1 MKSEKSSDL
10 EFCFPKLPLEVEPI
24 LDDTTLRDGV
34 QMPGLAASPEDTAHI
49 ARLLDSIGI
58 ERVELHHYQ
67 KQDKKAIKLIQDM
80 NLNARIA
87 GWCRALKSDIDDA
100 LTCDFSEVGI
110 SHPVSYLHFK
120 TKWPEKTG
128 DELLQGVVDT
138 VEYAARNH
146 GLRVFVHGED
156 STRADWGFERKF
168 INAVADAGAEVYRV
182 CDTVGIGLSSSSAPL
197 PNGIPAKIRSIKKET
212 KIRDVEIHA
221 HDDLGNAVENTMSAI
236 RAASGLFQRF
246 YASTTFLGIG
256 ERAGNAETEKVIMN
270 LYLHHGVKKY
280 ENTLGKL
287 KETAD
292 FIRHATGITIPPNK
306 AIVGDYAFAHE
317 SGIHTHGVINNPA
330 TYEPFPPELVGNTRR
345 LTIGKQSGKTVI
357 DYKIKMILGKT
368 VNDRQLDSVV
378 HEVRGIYENGRK
390 GSLREEEFR
399 KVLQDVGLI

>member
-1 MKSEKSSDL
+1 MKSENGGDL
-10 EFCFPKLPLEVEPI
+10 GFCFPKLPLEVEPI
-24 LDDTTLRDGV
+24 IDDTTLRDGV

-58 ERVELHHYQ
+58 ERIELHHYQ

-100 LTCDFSEVGI
+100 LTCDFNEVGI
-110 SHPVSYLHFK
+110 SHPVSHIHFK
-120 TKWPEKTG
+120 TKWPEKME
-128 DELLQGVVDT
+128 DELLEGVVGT
-138 VEYAARNH
+138 VEYAAKDH

-156 STRADWGFERKF
+156 STRADWRFERKF
-168 INAVADAGAEVYRV
+168 INAVADAGAEAYRV
-182 CDTVGIGLSSSSAPL
+182 CDTVGVGLSSSSAPL
-197 PNGIPAKIRSIKKET
+197 PNGIPAKIRRINKET
-212 KIRDVEIHA
+212 RIRDVEIHA

-236 RAASGLFQRF
+236 RAASGLFQRI

-270 LYLHHGVKKY
+270 LHLHHGVKKY
-280 ENTLGKL
+280 ENMLGKL

-292 FIRHATGITIPPNK
+292 FIRYATGVTIPPNK

-317 SGIHTHGVINNPA
+317 SGIHTHGVLNNPA

-345 LTIGKQSGKTVI
+345 LTIGKQSGKTI
-357 DYKIKMILGKT
+357 IHHKIKMTLGRT
-368 VNDRQLDSVV
+368 VTDHELDVV
-378 HEVRGIYENGRK
+378 VQRVREIYEGGRK
-390 GSLREEEFR
+390 ASLREEEFR
-399 KVLQDVGLI
+399 QILQDAGLT